1 MPNRVIRESMLDSSR
16 YLSVSPY
23 ARLLYM
29 QLLLLADDFGCLSV
43 EYPFIGRR
51 CFDIRPPDGELDELI
66 NQLVD
71 ADLIR
76 LYKYRQQRFAFVP
89 RFRQRLKRET
99 LKNPQPPDELLV
111 DDLEAQDK
119 FRKLNGHQYKGAALG
134 TALSPPSGRPEAAVE
149 HTREGYE
156 SIKESKTKDDTQKE
170 VQRFGTGTV
179 PQENLNPAPAGD
191 RRSAIEL
198 AAELEKKMRLR

>member
-16 YLSVSPY
+16 YLSVNPY

-29 QLLLLADDFGCLSV
+29 QLLLLADDFGCLSI

-51 CFDIRPPDGELDELI
+51 CFDIRPPDGDLDELV

-76 LYKYRQQRFAFVP
+76 LYKYRNQRFAFVP

-99 LKNPQPPDELLV
+99 LKNPQPPDELLI

-119 FRKLNGHQYKGAALG
+119 FRRLNGHSYKGTTVGQPIGGPKSATGPLIEG
-134 TALSPPSGRPEAAVE
+134 TEA
-149 HTREGYE
+149 
-156 SIKESKTKDDTQKE
+156 IKDSKTKDYVSKE
-170 VQRFGTGTV
+170 VDGLGIGNESER
-179 PQENLNPAPAGD
+179 NPAPAGD
-191 RRSAIEL
+191 HRSPMDL
-198 AAELEKKMRLR
+198 AAEVAERAKNRLRKN